1 MRLLLIVLTLSL
13 VGLQYRLW
21 NGENG
26 YAEVRRLEVQIAE
39 QQANNLMLEQR
50 NQMLRQEIT
59 DLRDGLESI
68 EERARNELGMV
79 GPNEQFFR
87 VIKRPSADSAHQ

>member
-1 MRLLLIVLTLSL
+1 MRVLLIIMTLAL

-21 NGENG
+21 SGENG

-39 QQANNLMLEQR
+39 QSDNNLDLEQR
-50 NQMLRQEIT
+50 NQMLREEIA
-59 DLRDGLESI
+59 DLRNGLESV

-79 GPNEQFFR
+79 GSDEQFFR
-87 VIKRPSADSAHQ
+87 VIKRPSSNAGQ